1 MRLAVLSALCFVSSC
16 FTEPSA
22 DRMWRCSVD
31 QPLCPEGQTCISD
44 WCVKD
49 GTAMPDMSVSDA
61 TVADMFKSPCSDGL
75 PIGTQGV
82 WGCRGKFGPATT
94 KASALC
100 LNGYKLCADG
110 YKVTDAE
117 CTSATLIGS
126 FSAEAP
132 ATGSNGLL
140 AKCATTTGMGWGSY
154 WFGCGWA
161 VTGVSGPKGERTA
174 NPCRNL
180 SLVAFCD
187 NPNLLFCDL
196 NDGRLDAQ
204 KNDEPRNGVLCCP
217 P

>member
-82 WGCRGKFGPATT
+82 WGCRGRFGPATT

-100 LNGYKLCADG
+100 LNGYRLCADG
-110 YKVTDAE
+110 NRVSDAE
-117 CTSATLIGS
+117 CSSTSLTGFL
-126 FSAEAP
+126 FAEAP
-132 ATGSNGLL
+132 ANGPSAAA
-140 AKCATTTGMGWGSY
+140 AKCAGTGPGWGSM
-154 WFGCGWA
+154 WFGCGWTPVGSGA
-161 VTGVSGPKGERTA
+161 RSERSATACRSLPIVSY
-174 NPCRNL
+174 
-180 SLVAFCD
+180 CD
-187 NPNLLFCDL
+187 NRNLLFCDL

>member
-100 LNGYKLCADG
+100 LNGYKPCADAS
-110 YKVTDAE
+110 KITDAE
-117 CTSATLIGS
+117 CSATSLTS
-126 FSAEAP
+126 FFFAEAP
-132 ATGSNGLL
+132 AMGNSAAG
-140 AKCATTTGMGWGSY
+140 AKCAVGTGAGWGSL
-154 WFGCGWA
+154 WFGCGWTP
-161 VTGVSGPKGERTA
+161 VGTGGAKSERT
-174 NPCRNL
+174 NFPCRSLPIVSYCDNRNL
-180 SLVAFCD
+180 FFCD
-187 NPNLLFCDL
+187 F